1 MDRADKQIPHS
12 LTQDASNAGRA
23 MIGRRARDSS
33 PIISFL
39 SLFQFSQQL
48 YLTSRYF
55 SLEVKA
61 NVKEL
66 AMNTNHLYDSL
77 GRKTKKKILMIDN
90 YDYIVLSNSLL
101 YDGNNDNIQRK
112 RKHPCVVDTDGS
124 QDYFHAFFFFLY
136 QWGNRLIPKDSN
148 VHDTQKLKQKD
159 EKKVDITQRS
169 WSDLA

>member
-112 RKHPCVVDTDGS
+112 RKHPCVVDTDGIE
-124 QDYFHAFFFFLY
+124 DCFHACFFCVY
-136 QWGNRLIPKDSN
+136 EWGMRG
-148 VHDTQKLKQKD
+148 
-159 EKKVDITQRS
+159 
-169 WSDLA
+169 

>member
-33 PIISFL
+33 LILSFL

-124 QDYFHAFFFFLY
+124 QDYFHAFFFFCTN
-136 QWGNRLIPKDSN
+136 GEIG
-148 VHDTQKLKQKD
+148 
-159 EKKVDITQRS
+159 
-169 WSDLA
+169 

>member
-148 VHDTQKLKQKD
+148 VHDTQ
-159 EKKVDITQRS
+159 
-169 WSDLA
+169 

>member
-77 GRKTKKKILMIDN
+77 GRKTKKKKN
-90 YDYIVLSNSLL
+90 TYD
-101 YDGNNDNIQRK
+101 
-112 RKHPCVVDTDGS
+112 
-124 QDYFHAFFFFLY
+124 
-136 QWGNRLIPKDSN
+136 
-148 VHDTQKLKQKD
+148 
-159 EKKVDITQRS
+159 
-169 WSDLA
+169 